1 MAGGAVQCSDWSDVD
16 SGRQISREVAS
27 KQHSQQKQHRQVL
40 FLDEWRLRVESV
52 LHLKHEVSPDSSS
65 ANSTFGLCRGL
76 MGGGR
81 FVFLYFIKQLSG
93 M

>member
-1 MAGGAVQCSDWSDVD
+1 MQMERRWERWVDCAVDCKSAV
-16 SGRQISREVAS
+16 
-27 KQHSQQKQHRQVL
+27 KLLQQKQHRQVL
-40 FLDEWRLRVESV
+40 FLDEWRLHVESV

-81 FVFLYFIKQLSG
+81 FVFLYSTL
-93 M
+93 